1 MSIKARAGRTKSLN
15 ALINK
20 DKSIIG
26 QIFDRAA
33 KLQQLETL
41 VLQHLPEES
50 RKDYRIGNFQQGK
63 LVLFTTNALNLTRF
77 RYFKPQLM
85 QQLQQEFPSLIN
97 IEVKIRPASPQKK
110 VTKKGKPI
118 SEQARQ
124 QIKQLAE
131 EVEQP
136 ELKQALERLSQ
147 KKTSQQ

>member
-147 KKTSQQ
+147 KTTSQQ